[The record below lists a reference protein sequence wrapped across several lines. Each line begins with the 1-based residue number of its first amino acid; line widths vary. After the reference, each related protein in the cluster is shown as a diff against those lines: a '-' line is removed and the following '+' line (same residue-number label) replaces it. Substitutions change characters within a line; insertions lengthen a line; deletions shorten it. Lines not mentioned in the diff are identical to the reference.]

1 MALTTPEERILQTE
15 DLLRSL
21 QDSISNLRQL
31 AEDLRRR
38 IEAGEET
45 ELTETSKELAKADT
59 LVRTCQK
66 VEACLVEQRERQA
79 GIVRGGVALDLDQA
93 RFEIGC
99 RLARIRSCC
108 DQGRV
113 SE

>member
-21 QDSISNLRQL
+21 QNSISNLRQL

-45 ELTETSKELAKADT
+45 GLTETSKELAKAET
-59 LVRTCQK
+59 LVRSCQK
-66 VEACLVEQRERQA
+66 VEMCLVEQRERQA
-79 GIVRGGVALDLDQA
+79 GIVQGGYALDLDQA

-108 DQGRV
+108 SQGRV